1 MSTASFAQK
10 YLGKKIDYD
19 GVYGYQCV
27 DLIKQYLKEEYGLA
41 PGSWGNAI
49 DYWTKTNPALLTKFD
64 RIASQSP
71 QAGDIVILN
80 GTAGNPYGHI
90 AVATD
95 ANTMLEQNGSTGGGS
110 GTGADAI
117 RYRAIPKTRIAGLLR
132 PKSQGGND
140 MPAKVSI
147 AGARILA
154 ESILGR
160 DRATTHSGAGDAD
173 LNKNHVG
180 RDLTNEYLYQLWT
193 SPEAAAYEQYQA
205 TVENFYKTYNSQIAD
220 LSARPTKEEL
230 AKLGEA
236 LKTEQAKVAEAEKAL
251 EEAKK
256 QGGGISAE
264 DSAAIKNT
272 NSVVNWIKTKL
283 EGLFK

>member
-1 MSTASFAQK
+1 MSYKQIVGFNPAIAGTTK
-10 YLGKKIDYD
+10 YLCLSNVRKGYGIAAKYASAWQAWQNTQQHTDAIPGGVAVPVFWEWTGTVD
-19 GVYGYQCV
+19 G
-27 DLIKQYLKEEYGLA
+27 I
-41 PGSWGNAI
+41 
-49 DYWTKTNPALLTKFD
+49 
-64 RIASQSP
+64 
-71 QAGDIVILN
+71 
-80 GTAGNPYGHI
+80 TANYGHI
-90 AVATD
+90 AVSLPDGRVWTD
-95 ANTMLEQNGSTGGGS
+95 GKYYANTATLNTSYLAGRGKYVGWGETLNG
-110 GTGADAI
+110 
-117 RYRAIPKTRIAGLLR
+117 TRIVEQVSQ
-132 PKSQGGND
+132 PQGGNNVA
-140 MPAKVSI
+140 AKVSI

-160 DRATTHSGAGDAD
+160 DRAATHSGAGDAD

-193 SPEAAAYEQYQA
+193 SPEAAAYENYQA
-205 TVENFYKTYNSQIAD
+205 TVENFYKTYNGQIAD
-220 LSARPTKEEL
+220 LSSRPTRAQLEEL
-230 AKLGEA
+230 GKSLQA
-236 LKTEQAKVAEAEKAL
+236 EQAKVAEAEKAL